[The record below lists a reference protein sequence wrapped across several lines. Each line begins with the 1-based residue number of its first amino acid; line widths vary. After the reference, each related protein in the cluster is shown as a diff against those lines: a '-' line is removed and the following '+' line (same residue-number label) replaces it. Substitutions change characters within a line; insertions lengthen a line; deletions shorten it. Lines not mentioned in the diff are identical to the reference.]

1 MFVIPPVFSI
11 LPLNLNPTEPPLS
24 KGRLLRGCGLINR
37 GGTPVYFHLY
47 LNVVKKDCFASLAM
61 THNYEKT
68 RCHCEERRD
77 VAISRSSLIVNSFM
91 RCKMSVNLL
100 SIRVCRANNADFM
113 QLVGLQSIRTN
124 PFKI

>member
-1 MFVIPPVFSI
+1 MH
-11 LPLNLNPTEPPLS
+11 LGN
-24 KGRLLRGCGLINR
+24 
-37 GGTPVYFHLY
+37 LY
-47 LNVVKKDCFASLAM
+47 LNVVKKDCFAPLAM
-61 THNYEKT
+61 THNDEKT
-68 RCHCEERRD
+68 RCHCEERSD

-124 PFKI
+124 PFKICYGKMKHLNIIQNIKVKITK